1 MGDGADQP
9 LIKVTQA
16 ALGQLRNIAAA
27 REEDIVGVRLAI
39 SGRNPAGFDH
49 SMQFVLAGEE
59 PEHAIVEQAADLKVF
74 IDRESADEIKG
85 SVVDFLP
92 ATGGFNIDN
101 PNPPFTW
108 DDPVAQRVQE
118 VLTRQINPS
127 VAQHAGWVMLL
138 DVKDD
143 TAYIQLGGGCVGC
156 GLVDV
161 TLKQGIEV
169 AIKQAVPEIRAVV
182 DQTDH
187 ASGTNPYYQAE
198 KGAPHHQPS
207 KGGPA
212 PSSPFG

>member
-1 MGDGADQP
+1 M
-9 LIKVTQA
+9 IEITEA
-16 ALGQLRNIAAA
+16 AAAQLHRIAAS
-27 REEDIVGVRLAI
+27 REEQIVGVRLAI
-39 SGRNPAGFDH
+39 TGRNPTGFDH

-59 PEHAIVEQAADLKVF
+59 PEQVIVEQAGELKVF
-74 IDRESADEIKG
+74 VDRESADNLSG
-85 SVVDFLP
+85 AVVDFLP
-92 ATGGFNIDN
+92 TTGGFNIEN
-101 PNPPFTW
+101 PNPPFVW
-108 DDPVAQRVQE
+108 DDPLAQRVQE
-118 VLTRQINPS
+118 VLTQQINPS

-138 DVKDD
+138 DVKDE

-169 AIKQAVPEIRAVV
+169 AIKQSVPEIRAVV

-187 ASGTNPYYQAE
+187 ASGTNPYYQPE